1 MHTHKTLYKIGERG
15 TIVAILVNIFVF
27 VFKAF
32 AGIVGRS
39 HAMMADA
46 LHTISDLFTSFAVL
60 IGFKIAQ
67 KPPDLHHPYG
77 HGRAESIASKV
88 VSLVLIALG
97 VKVAINS
104 FRAMF
109 FDALV
114 TPHQI
119 ALWAAVGSIVI
130 KEALYRYSFWLGE
143 KISST
148 SLKADAWHHRSDA
161 LSSIAAL
168 IGIGGARLGYPIL
181 DPLAG
186 VIVSVLVIKAGVEAF
201 HTAYDELMDAAPPK
215 ELLSKIK
222 TLTFQVKGVKA
233 IKDIKARKLGLEM
246 LIDMTID
253 LDKKLSV
260 EDSHLITDRI
270 KHNILE
276 NIQGAKDI
284 LIHVE
289 PYIEK

>member
-15 TIVAILVNIFVF
+15 TIVAILVNIFLF

-46 LHTISDLFTSFAVL
+46 LHTISDLLTSFAVL

-97 VKVAINS
+97 IKVAIDS

-186 VIVSVLVIKAGVEAF
+186 VIVSVLVIKAGVKAF
-201 HTAYDELMDAAPPK
+201 HTAYDELMDAAPPE

-222 TLTFQVKGVKA
+222 ALTFQVKGVKA

-270 KHNILE
+270 KRNILE